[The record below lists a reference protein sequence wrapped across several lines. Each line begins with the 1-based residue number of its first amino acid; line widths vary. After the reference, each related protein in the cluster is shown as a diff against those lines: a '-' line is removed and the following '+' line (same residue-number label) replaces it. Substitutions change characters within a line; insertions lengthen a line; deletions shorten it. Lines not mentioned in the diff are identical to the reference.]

1 MIVGMS
7 AQEKAFISEIEKILA
22 IELEE
27 NDQLFFLRTEWSLKN
42 ELGRLTRNSP
52 NAGEL
57 IVNLYGLR
65 KALTYGKKWGDQLRG
80 FLCQYFAQFLRLSSA
95 SDARMP
101 KSYEEGLA
109 ICDLILRNVSKG
121 GIRIPVPASLRGTM
135 AAGST
140 KTAIA
145 ALYCESEALRFFF
158 PDITEK
164 DKAQIPAN
172 SCAKELLLW
181 SELPEIMY
189 TEWRGAQIAPLY
201 IADHLEKQLRKD
213 RERFEEYTLFREIC
227 KEHQEIG
234 IREYWIKKGIETE
247 EPFYEGMMVRMIG
260 YEPYLWSRDWERDGS
275 CPRIAEAAEDYIKKT
290 ARFIITG
297 SHCSTRAMDD
307 NRTAAESAA
316 GNLRKLL
323 DRAGLTE
330 SSVALYPSVR

>member
-1 MIVGMS
+1 MIRWMS
-7 AQEKAFISEIEKILA
+7 AQEKALISEIEKILA

-27 NDQLFFLRTEWSLKN
+27 NDQLFFLRTEWSLKS

-65 KALTYGKKWGDQLRG
+65 KTLAYGEKRGDQLQDY
-80 FLCQYFAQFLRLSSA
+80 LCQYFAQFLHLSSA
-95 SDARMP
+95 SVVRMP

-121 GIRIPVPASLRGTM
+121 GIRIPVPVSLRGTM
-135 AAGST
+135 AAGS
-140 KTAIA
+140 KKPA
-145 ALYCESEALRFFF
+145 AAELYCESEALRFFF

-164 DKAQIPAN
+164 EKAQIPEN
-172 SCAKELLLW
+172 SCVQELLLW

-189 TEWRGAQIAPLY
+189 TEWRRAQIASLY
-201 IADHLEKQLRKD
+201 IADHLEKQFRKD
-213 RERFEEYTLFREIC
+213 RGRFEVYTLFREIG

-247 EPFYEGMMVRMIG
+247 EPFYEGMMARMIG
-260 YEPYLWSRDWERDGS
+260 YEPSLRNRDWERGGCCS
-275 CPRIAEAAEDYIKKT
+275 PIAEAAEDYIKKT
-290 ARFIITG
+290 ARFIIAG
-297 SHCSTRAMDD
+297 SQYSSRVLDD
-307 NRTAAESAA
+307 NRTAAEIAA

-323 DRAGLTE
+323 DRAGFTE
-330 SSVALYPSVR
+330 SSAALYPSDR